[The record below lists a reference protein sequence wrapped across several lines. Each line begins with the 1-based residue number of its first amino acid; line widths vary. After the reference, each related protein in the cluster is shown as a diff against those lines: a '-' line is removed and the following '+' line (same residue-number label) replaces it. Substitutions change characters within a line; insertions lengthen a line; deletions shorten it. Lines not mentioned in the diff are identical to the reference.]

1 MDSFKAAELKRMEL
15 GGNEGWRLFW
25 EEKAGE
31 SWGKPGE
38 GGDAAAAKRLEE
50 RYGTDIGSEYKERLG
65 CKTEGREYTGLPP
78 TERKKM
84 STAGTDASTAR
95 TASPH
100 FAANASGGIGPKSQ
114 KVQNEDFFAR
124 KGNENAGRPE
134 GLAPSQGGKY
144 AGFGSAVE
152 PVAVGGKAGAGAAA
166 PGLDDFQAD
175 PVAALT
181 KGFGWFTKTVGQ
193 GVKTVNDGYIQP
205 TAQKIAESDIAAQ
218 ARVTAAQAA
227 KNIQTGTKGAAEK
240 FNNFVEG
247 AGEGSG
253 GGGGGSRGGAGRAK
267 QVPERQDFW
276 DSFGDA
282 GKETTAAGKPSSI
295 GTSAM
300 KKGGG
305 GGGGGKE
312 DGWGEW

>member
-1 MDSFKAAELKRMEL
+1 MQLRRRDWRSGASTLHSTNATSELIA
-15 GGNEGWRLFW
+15 LF
-25 EEKAGE
+25 
-31 SWGKPGE
+31 S
-38 GGDAAAAKRLEE
+38 
-50 RYGTDIGSEYKERLG
+50 YGTDIGSEYKERLG

-205 TAQKIAESDIAAQ
+205 TAQKVCLFSFTFCSLYLSFV
-218 ARVTAAQAA
+218 ARGILIKALV
-227 KNIQTGTKGAAEK
+227 
-240 FNNFVEG
+240 
-247 AGEGSG
+247 
-253 GGGGGSRGGAGRAK
+253 
-267 QVPERQDFW
+267 
-276 DSFGDA
+276 
-282 GKETTAAGKPSSI
+282 
-295 GTSAM
+295 
-300 KKGGG
+300 
-305 GGGGGKE
+305 
-312 DGWGEW
+312 